1 MDTMND
7 TFTYAVVGII
17 AYILYGVIWRLWLS
31 PVARFPGSKLAAVTF
46 WYEFYYDVIKGGAYV
61 YEIERMHAKYGTS
74 SPFYQVESTSIDEAK
89 QVRSFASTHMNCTS
103 MTQTW
108 NSCPNYIRPSAE
120 TWISSG
126 GLPACSAITT

>member
-74 SPFYQVESTSIDEAK
+74 SPFIKWRPHPLTRQN
-89 QVRSFASTHMNCTS
+89 RSDRSH
-103 MTQTW
+103 Q
-108 NSCPNYIRPSAE
+108 PI
-120 TWISSG
+120 
-126 GLPACSAITT
+126 